1 MIKKLF
7 TILFGLLVL
16 TSLSHAE
23 TYKVYV
29 GNTAG
34 SPSDVY
40 TRKIFEVVGTV
51 TKDNFVVINK
61 PGVDQLIAYQA
72 FLEESKTNPNV
83 IFSGGTAT
91 HAASYSVH
99 PELKLDPLKDT
110 KGVIT
115 VLKVHYHLVVNASS
129 AVKTAA
135 DIKNSKLNIGS
146 SNATSSKLIELA
158 NFGSGVQTI
167 PYKADT
173 DVVMALM
180 QRTLDVGTVLSFNQL
195 LKVHKDKLR
204 IISSFEQLNA
214 VGTVGYSVAK
224 SFPDA
229 RVKELN
235 RAIDFALHTP
245 EIQSWF
251 KDTMSSI
258 PVGGSPAE
266 YDRALVKFKTVLE
279 SK

>member
-7 TILFGLLVL
+7 TFFFGLFVL
-16 TSLSHAE
+16 ISLSHAE

-29 GNTAG
+29 GNAAG

-40 TRKIFEVVGTV
+40 TRKIFEVVSTI
-51 TKDNFVVINK
+51 TKDTFLVINK
-61 PGVDQLIAYQA
+61 PGVDQLLAYQA

-83 IFSGGTAT
+83 IFSSGTAT
-91 HAASYSVH
+91 HASSYTMH
-99 PELKLDPLKDT
+99 PELKLDPLNDT

-115 VLKVHYHLVVNASS
+115 VLRVHYHLVVNSS
-129 AVKTAA
+129 SPIKSFN
-135 DIKNSKLNIGS
+135 DIKSSKVNIGS
-146 SNATSSKLIELA
+146 SNATSAKLIELSH
-158 NFGSGVQTI
+158 FGKEVQTI

-173 DVVMALM
+173 DVVMALL
-180 QRTLDVGTVLSFNQL
+180 QKTLDVGTVLSFNQL

-204 IISSFEQLNA
+204 IVSSFEQLNA

-224 SFPDA
+224 NFPDS
-229 RVKELN
+229 RVENLN
-235 RAIDFALHTP
+235 RVINFALHTP

-251 KDTMSSI
+251 KDTMNSV
-258 PVGGSPAE
+258 PVGGAPEE
-266 YDRALVKFKTVLE
+266 YDRALVKFKKVIG